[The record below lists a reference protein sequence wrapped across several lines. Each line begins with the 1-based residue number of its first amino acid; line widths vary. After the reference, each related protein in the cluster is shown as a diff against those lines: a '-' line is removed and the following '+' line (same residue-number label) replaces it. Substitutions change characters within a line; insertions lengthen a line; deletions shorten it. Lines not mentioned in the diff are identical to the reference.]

1 MGLFKKVCK
10 IFKCKSV
17 CMFNDDEVENLK
29 KIDLSKYHLT
39 IADYYALE
47 KITRRPTIDKGL
59 FRSPILDI
67 NN

>member
-17 CMFNDDEVENLK
+17 CMFNDDEVESLK

-47 KITRRPTIDKGL
+47 KITRRPTIEGKL